1 MARELR
7 MACGRRCAPPGA
19 VGAPRGRK
27 GSRKDPSAKV
37 EKGFTDR
44 MAKKGIEIITINYSL
59 ITSFFAC
66 PNRALE
72 REGLGG
78 CARTSVACKTKSET
92 GKPRVS
98 AGSSPRGF
106 TARLLRMAM

>member
-1 MARELR
+1 ME
-7 MACGRRCAPPGA
+7 G
-19 VGAPRGRK
+19 RGRK
-27 GSRKDPSAKV
+27 KQPQNGYPVGEGSSTPGRS
-37 EKGFTDR
+37 GFTDR

>member
-1 MARELR
+1 MMGIGNWE
-7 MACGRRCAPPGA
+7 GEKSPPPFSCPCR
-19 VGAPRGRK
+19 VL
-27 GSRKDPSAKV
+27 
-37 EKGFTDR
+37 GFTDR

-59 ITSFFAC
+59 ITSFFTC

>member
-1 MARELR
+1 MKMKMKMREIKINLKIKIKIEININIKT
-7 MACGRRCAPPGA
+7 
-19 VGAPRGRK
+19 RG
-27 GSRKDPSAKV
+27 
-37 EKGFTDR
+37 GFTDR